1 MRLTDTA
8 NGGDLVHQHFV
19 DMQAAG
25 GIQDDHIV
33 AAETTGLHR
42 AFRNINR
49 LLAVDDRQGGDIGLF
64 TQDRQLLLRGRAIDI
79 ERRH

>member
-8 NGGDLVHQHFV
+8 NGGDLIHQHFV

-25 GIQDDHIV
+25 GIKDDHII
-33 AAETTGLHR
+33 APDDRLH

-64 TQDRQLLLRGRAIDI
+64 TQNRQLLLRGRAIDI